1 MALTDFLT
9 EGAQIPA
16 GSAVKSI
23 TSQTVLP
30 DWYTNYAM
38 DILSGQQAIANNPY
52 ATYQGPR
59 VADFTPLQQQSF
71 DKAQQAAGSYQ
82 PPLDSA
88 IRQTRLAND
97 MRGTTSAQPYFQ
109 QALGMNPA
117 DAGQADFTGAR
128 GNIGAATAINPG
140 TMAQPYYG
148 AALSMDPSRASAG
161 DYNAARGTIGS
172 ALGYNAP
179 GAAQPYY
186 NQAGSMN
193 ALGSA
198 QPYLNQAGGY
208 AMQSTTG
215 DGLSAAMPWLQAAS
229 GNVAN
234 VDAYMNPY
242 EQSVVDYIGE
252 QGTRNLRDNIMPA
265 LEGRY
270 ITSGQFRGSG
280 QLTDTMR
287 AIRDTSQDILG
298 QQAQLRQSGYVNAQ
312 NQATSDLNRY
322 GQLGQTAGNLAV
334 EQQRAVANAG
344 NMLANI
350 GATAGNL
357 TAGQQQLLANMG
369 TNLGNL
375 TQGQQQGALSAAN
388 QMAGLGA
395 SEAAMTQAQQNLL
408 QGIGTNLGQFGA
420 GQQRTALDAAGQQA
434 ALGTTMT
441 GLSQSQQNLLRGI
454 GGDLANLTNADAS
467 RMLSGG
473 AQLGALAG
481 QQQQYDLAGA
491 NVLNQAGSQQQQLNQ
506 QNLNT
511 AYEDFLRQQGYPQ
524 QQIDAMLNSFKGVA
538 AGVPSGS
545 QEYGVVPSGVPAEY
559 KPSTASNIASGL
571 LGGAG
576 ILKELSGIL

>member
-16 GSAVKSI
+16 GSAIKSI

-38 DILSGQQAIANNPY
+38 DILSGQQAIAGNPY
-52 ATYQGPR
+52 ASYQGPR

-82 PPLDSA
+82 SPLDSG
-88 IRQTRLAND
+88 IRQTRLATD
-97 MRGTTSAQPYFQ
+97 MRGLQSAQPYFQ

-186 NQAGSMN
+186 SRASGMD
-193 ALGSA
+193 ALGAA
-198 QPYLNQAGGY
+198 QPYLGGAANY
-208 AMQSTTG
+208 AMQSTQG
-215 DGLSAAMPWLQAAS
+215 SGLDAAMPWLQASS

-234 VDAYMNPY
+234 VGEYFNPY

-252 QGTRNLRDNIMPA
+252 QGTRNLRDTIMPA

-287 AIRDTSQDILG
+287 AVRDTSADILG
-298 QQAQLRQSGYVNAQ
+298 KQAELRQSGYGQAQ
-312 NQATSDLNRY
+312 QAKLADLARY
-322 GQLGQTAGNLAV
+322 GQLGATAGDLAAR
-334 EQQRAVANAG
+334 QQQTVANAG
-344 NMLANI
+344 RSLADI

-357 TAGQQQLLANMG
+357 TAGQQALLASMG
-369 TNLGNL
+369 TNLGQL
-375 TQGQQQGALSAAN
+375 TQGQQQGALAAAN
-388 QMAGLGA
+388 QMAGLGTQQ
-395 SEAAMTQAQQNLL
+395 AAQTQAQQQLL
-408 QGIGTNLGQFGA
+408 QGIGTSMGGFGQ
-420 GQQRTALDAAGQQA
+420 GQQQTALSAAGQQA
-434 ALGTTMT
+434 ALGSTMS
-441 GLSQSQQNLLRGI
+441 GLSQAQQNLLRGI
-454 GGDLANLTNADAS
+454 GGDIGALTGSDAS
-467 RMLSGG
+467 RLLSAGS
-473 AQLGALAG
+473 QLGNLAG

-538 AGVPSGS
+538 AGVPSAT

-559 KPSTASNIASGL
+559 KPSTASQIASGL
-571 LGGAG
+571 TGAAGLADLLKG
-576 ILKELSGIL
+576 IF